1 MKTIELKN
9 EKSWEIIIDD
19 PTEKTKYIFSDIVY
33 TELETI
39 LVIDMTN
46 SNLDYLLLEGPH
58 LNAPNLKELHF
69 FGQGCSKCVQ
79 GLNENGISAP
89 ILESI
94 SFDSTGITQIPEF
107 IFKLKLLKQLT
118 IRCEKLSEIP
128 DEIFNLVS
136 LEILSFQHFHSIRVI
151 QDKIKE
157 LINLR
162 NFELCGSTIEYVS
175 PELFLLPKIKDVSFA
190 YSSFTSTGELFEARK
205 DLKKCGACPGW
216 HWKRDS

>member
-9 EKSWEIIIDD
+9 EKSWEIIIED
-19 PTEKTKYIFSDIVY
+19 TSEKTTYTFSDKVY

-39 LVIDMTN
+39 FIIDMTN

-58 LNAPNLKELHF
+58 LNAPNLKYLGF
-69 FGQGCSKCVQ
+69 YGQGSRKCVQ
-79 GLNENGISAP
+79 GLTKNGVSAP
-89 ILESI
+89 MLESI
-94 SFDSTGITQIPEF
+94 SFDNSGITQIPEF

-128 DEIFNLVS
+128 DKIFNLVS
-136 LEILSFQHFHSIRVI
+136 LEILSFQHFHRIRVI

-216 HWKRDS
+216 VWRRDD